1 MISVNDDLFLG
12 VDCGA
17 TKIMVQSGFLS
28 SDSNKIIPGPIH
40 QEYHYSDHPDWN
52 EHYDPVPIDIQRF
65 EYASDNISLEEE
77 EIKQGNVIIDT
88 IVESIANIDGHK
100 IGLCFPG
107 IKDDKGVTV
116 MANGPRIPEL
126 NDRINKIETILNDSD
141 CCVLGE
147 WKSTIGKM
155 QDMHNG
161 IYIGGGTGIADGVI
175 VDGNLL
181 DLNKVEGLPRS
192 WEMNINTKETVES
205 RLSPAGIIRRYN
217 KSNGSKITTLIDL
230 SNEKA
235 FNEIIEKAL
244 DAFSL
249 LVKNRIQFCE
259 IRGQKIQGIVIG
271 HRLGQFLK
279 NSDPAFKKEFQNRTK
294 IPIKLSNDRRTAA
307 LGAAMAIACS

>member
-28 SDSNKIIPGPIH
+28 SDSNKIIPGPIN

-65 EYASDNISLEEE
+65 EHASDNISLEEE

-88 IVESIANIDGHK
+88 IVESIADIDDHK

-107 IKDDKGVTV
+107 IKDDKGVTI

-230 SNEKA
+230 SNENA
-235 FNEIIEKAL
+235 FNEIIQKAL

-249 LVKNRIQFCE
+249 LVKNRIQFFE
-259 IRGQKIQGIVIG
+259 MRGKTIQGVVIG

-279 NSDPAFKKEFQNRTK
+279 NSDPVFKEEFQKRTK

>member
-1 MISVNDDLFLG
+1 MSDDLFAG

-17 TKIMVQSGFLS
+17 TKIMIQSGFLS
-28 SDSNKIIPGPIH
+28 SDSNRIIPGPIH

-52 EHYDPVPIDIQRF
+52 DHYEPVPIDIQRS
-65 EYASDNISLEEE
+65 EYASENILLKDE
-77 EIKQGNVIIDT
+77 EIKQGNVIINT
-88 IVESIANIDGHK
+88 IVESIADIDGHR

-107 IKDDKGVTV
+107 IKDGHGVTV
-116 MANGPRIPEL
+116 MANGPRMPYL
-126 NDRINKIETILNDSD
+126 NDRINKIDTILNDSD

-155 QDMHNG
+155 QNMDNG
-161 IYIGGGTGIADGVI
+161 VYIGGGTGIADGII
-175 VDGNLL
+175 VDGDLI
-181 DLNKVEGLPRS
+181 DLNNVNGLPRS
-192 WEMNINTKETVES
+192 WEININSQETVES
-205 RLSPAGIIRRYN
+205 CLSPAGMIRRYN
-217 KSNGSKITTLIDL
+217 KTNRSKIKTLIDL

-249 LVKNRIQFCE
+249 LVKNRMQFFE
-259 IRGQKIQGIVIG
+259 MRGKTIQGIVIG

-279 NSDPAFKKEFQNRTK
+279 NSDSTFKDAFQKRTK
-294 IPIKLSNDRRTAA
+294 IPINLSSDRRTAA